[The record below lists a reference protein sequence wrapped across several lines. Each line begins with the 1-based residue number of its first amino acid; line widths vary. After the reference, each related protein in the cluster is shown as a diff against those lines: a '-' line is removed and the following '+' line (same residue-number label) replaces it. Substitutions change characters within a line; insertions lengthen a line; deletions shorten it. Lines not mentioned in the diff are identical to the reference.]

1 MRTIDLS
8 TVFYRYLQLAG
19 LDRSSITAQMFA
31 QFRDFANGRLDGVW
45 KSDVWPDLLR
55 VTTTPGDPVT
65 TDAEGIRT
73 VTLASDVGEVLNV
86 YNADPRLTTR
96 AHLVKYFLYEDGTDS
111 FINLM
116 ENVTPV
122 WIEYRI
128 GNPELYGDAWSATV
142 AYSVGAQAYFDT
154 STNTGS
160 FTPGA
165 GKQPKGNLYNCIVAT
180 TANQSPT
187 SNASSW
193 QKVEIPYFLGDYV
206 ARASLSDYLRA
217 EGQYDQAQMAEND
230 AEQTRQ
236 KEVERILMSE
246 GQVRRMNFFNY

>member
-1 MRTIDLS
+1 MRNIDLS

-73 VTLASDVGEVLNV
+73 VTLGEDVGEVLNV

-96 AHLVKYFLYEDGTDS
+96 AHLVKYFLYEDGTNS

-128 GNPELYGDAWSATV
+128 SNPELYGDAWSASV

-154 STNTGS
+154 SSNTGS

-165 GKQPKGNLYNCIVAT
+165 GKQPAGNLYECIIAT

-187 SNASSW
+187 SNTANWSL
-193 QKVEIPYFLGDYV
+193 VEIPYFLGDYV
-206 ARASLSDYLRA
+206 ARAALSDYLRA
-217 EGQYDQAQMAEND
+217 EGQFDQAVIAEAE
-230 AEQTRQ
+230 AEQTRE
-236 KEVERILMSE
+236 KEVERILTTQ
-246 GQVRRMNFFNY
+246 GQVRRINFFGY

>member
-1 MRTIDLS
+1 M
-8 TVFYRYLQLAG
+8 
-19 LDRSSITAQMFA
+19 
-31 QFRDFANGRLDGVW
+31 
-45 KSDVWPDLLR
+45 
-55 VTTTPGDPVT
+55 
-65 TDAEGIRT
+65 
-73 VTLASDVGEVLNV
+73 
-86 YNADPRLTTR
+86 
-96 AHLVKYFLYEDGTDS
+96 
-111 FINLM
+111 
-116 ENVTPV
+116 
-122 WIEYRI
+122 
-128 GNPELYGDAWSATV
+128 
-142 AYSVGAQAYFDT
+142 AYSVDAQAYFDP

-165 GKQPKGNLYNCIVAT
+165 GKQPKGNLYNCIIAT

-187 SNASSW
+187 SNASNW

-206 ARASLSDYLRA
+206 ARAALSDYLRA